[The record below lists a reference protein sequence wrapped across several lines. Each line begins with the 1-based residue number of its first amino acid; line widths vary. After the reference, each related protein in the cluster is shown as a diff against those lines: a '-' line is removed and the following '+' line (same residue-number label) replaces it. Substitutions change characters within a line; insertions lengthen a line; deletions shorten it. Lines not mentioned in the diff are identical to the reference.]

1 MADKTSPKKEHAQ
14 AEQKQTEPR
23 QTSPV
28 PPGSGTSMTPTRRQE
43 MTTRG
48 GFPSLFRL
56 RDEFDRLFDQ
66 FFRGWPTMWEPT
78 GHDYRW
84 DLDVQDNDDAVV
96 VRAEAPG
103 FEPGDFDLE
112 VRGDQLVLRAE
123 HKAQSEE
130 KERGYREW
138 RRQEFYRSVPL
149 PAHVDPNKVE
159 ASYRNGVLNVS
170 LPKTE
175 HAKAKRIEVKG

>member
-1 MADKTSPKKEHAQ
+1 
-14 AEQKQTEPR
+14 
-23 QTSPV
+23 
-28 PPGSGTSMTPTRRQE
+28 
-43 MTTRG
+43 
-48 GFPSLFRL
+48 
-56 RDEFDRLFDQ
+56 
-66 FFRGWPTMWEPT
+66 MWEPM

-103 FEPGDFDLE
+103 FEPSDFDLE

-123 HKAQSEE
+123 HKVQTEE

-159 ASYRNGVLNVS
+159 ATYRNGVLNVS

-175 HAKAKRIEVKG
+175 HGKAKRIEVKG